1 MLTKFL
7 SASVLV
13 FVANLAQAVT
23 IQPGETISVRCSQD
37 GGGGGG
43 SNPTCVEELST
54 YCYSNTSNS
63 REQCYNLAAN
73 YCPSTNYSSCVAKT
87 SSYCYKNTSMSR
99 EQCFQS
105 ALKTC
110 NGRDDRDGVAIHS
123 LMEQVRLGAHFTAK
137 GGNLLQLKGEMAP
150 KQ

>member
-37 GGGGGG
+37 GGGG
-43 SNPTCVEELST
+43 SNPTCTEELST
-54 YCYSNTSNS
+54 YCNSNTSYN
-63 REQCYNLAAN
+63 RDQCYNLAAN

-87 SSYCYKNTSMSR
+87 SSYCNRNTSMTR
-99 EQCFQS
+99 DQCFQS
-105 ALKTC
+105 SLKTC

-150 KQ
+150 KE